1 MQKNTTTKL
10 MNDQQKTDALF
21 KIWLNSGMTK
31 TEFAKLCGWK
41 NSSNLCRML
50 SGNVKTS
57 YEHLEIACK
66 AMGINFKVEIE
77 CTTMK

>member
-1 MQKNTTTKL
+1 MEE
-10 MNDQQKTDALF
+10 QQKTDALF

-41 NSSNLCRML
+41 NSSNLCRMI
-50 SGNVKTS
+50 SGQVKTT

-66 AMGINFKVEIE
+66 VTNRNFKIEI
-77 CTTMK
+77 K